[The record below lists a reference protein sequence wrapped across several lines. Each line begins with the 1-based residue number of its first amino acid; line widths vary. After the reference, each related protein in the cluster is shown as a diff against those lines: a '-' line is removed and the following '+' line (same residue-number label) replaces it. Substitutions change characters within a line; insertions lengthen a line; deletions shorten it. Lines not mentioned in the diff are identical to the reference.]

1 MTARVTSQLHMNR
14 MTSGIVLTVLSG
26 FSFATG
32 GFFANK
38 LVDEGAPG
46 VVVGFYES
54 VFGLIF
60 VLAVNARTLR
70 AGSRFERSSIIWIV
84 AAAAGFA
91 LAFGTF
97 YTALSTLD
105 FSVASPILGALP
117 LASYVTV
124 LFVLRGEERI
134 TPRALIGA
142 TMVVAGVTMIGVA
155 N

>member
-1 MTARVTSQLHMNR
+1 MKTVPTPRMSR
-14 MTSGIVLTVLSG
+14 MTSGILLTVLAG
-26 FSFATG
+26 FSFATT

-38 LVDEGAPG
+38 LVDEGTPG

-60 VLAVNARTLR
+60 VLAVNARAFRTR
-70 AGSRFERSSIIWIV
+70 PTAERSSIGWIV

-105 FSVASPILGALP
+105 FSVGAPILGAIP
-117 LASYVTV
+117 LVSYAVA
-124 LFVLRGEERI
+124 LLILRGEERI
-134 TPRALIGA
+134 TPRALAGA
-142 TMVVAGVTMIGVA
+142 ALVVAGVTIIGVA

>member
-1 MTARVTSQLHMNR
+1 MRAVSWPTIDR
-14 MTSGIVLTVLSG
+14 MTSGILLTVLAG
-26 FSFATG
+26 LSFATT

-54 VFGLIF
+54 LFGLIF
-60 VLAVNARTLR
+60 VLAVNARALR
-70 AGSRFERSSIIWIV
+70 ARPAIERSSIGWII

-105 FSVASPILGALP
+105 FSVGAPILGAVP

-124 LFVLRGEERI
+124 LFVLRGQERI

-142 TMVVAGVTMIGVA
+142 TLVVAGVTMIGVA

>member
-1 MTARVTSQLHMNR
+1 MTKLVTSSLHVNR
-14 MTSGIVLTVLSG
+14 ITSGIILAVLAG
-26 FSFATG
+26 ISFATA

-38 LVDEGAPG
+38 LVDEGSPG
-46 VVVGFYES
+46 IVVGFYES

-60 VLAVNARTLR
+60 VIAINTSSLR
-70 AGSRFERSSIIWIV
+70 ARPKISRSALNWII

-105 FSVASPILGALP
+105 FSVGAPILGAVP
-117 LASYVTV
+117 LASYLTV
-124 LFVLRGEERI
+124 LFVLRNEERI

-142 TMVVAGVTMIGVA
+142 VLVVTGVAIIGVT